1 MTFSPAT
8 HTAPPALPAQVPD
21 GLRRPVDVTTL
32 ALPPEA
38 ESAIAAGKLNR
49 AQAAAIYAPAAPVLV
64 LGPPGTGKTTSL
76 IERLVYLQ
84 SLGIHPG
91 QFFIGTFTQQSA
103 AEIVSRTA
111 ARLGGRFLPPSGKA
125 EDLTVGTLN
134 SLGQRL
140 LRVLAP
146 RAGYGSSLRL
156 MRGADARD
164 LCRRLSIDLRQGRR
178 PRRPAR
184 AGAEALS
191 PLVSASAAAPH
202 ASTPSLAGPP
212 PPAEHL
218 GWFGAGFG
226 GAEDLAFAD
235 PAQAQ
240 TPGVLLLQ
248 TLLAGKRPAASFL
261 GAVHNLPFLDI
272 VSGWKE
278 KLITPEDAI
287 RYATGAE
294 GSAAT
299 ADEELAVIAQDYAR
313 YVQAQ
318 RSDGVIDFA
327 DQIALPVH
335 ILRTNDALRAT
346 VQARWKAVVVDEY
359 QDVNTAIGAL
369 VDLLAG
375 AHRNLWCVGDP
386 DQTLYSFRGSD
397 PAYILDFPS
406 RWQDAGVIALTDNYR
421 CRPTIV
427 GAANRL
433 IRRNKD
439 RYETSL
445 TAVRPAVALSEPI
458 GRALTTPGL
467 LRPADE
473 VRVTDTEVV
482 SYPDDV
488 TEAMDTARKIRGLID
503 AGASPNAIAVLFRA
517 NFRSYH
523 LIQALRGH
531 GVSIRVLKGSDAA
544 EPEESQIVDGLL
556 RGANHTTS
564 GPSATD
570 AVTICRLL
578 GTSGP
583 RFDRLLAAATKL
595 KADRASGAISDWA
608 GLCAAV
614 DAVLCAEAALDQASP
629 GRWLLRARSTLQA
642 AMFAGSYDAWC
653 AAAPAAQS
661 SPDRSS
667 RAATARDPGGA
678 EPAIS
683 VTTLGTIHGAKGSEF
698 DHVFLP
704 GLEQDVS
711 PAEGDAG
718 NEEERR
724 LAYVAIT
731 RARDSL
737 TASYVRQRVGDRFEA
752 HRSVYIEEAFH
763 GLPGVTWTDFAGPA
777 VTLST
782 ELPQAASSTT
792 LDLEGLSAA
801 SSAQPARRQ
810 PERPRPNDMPVLSLP
825 PRSAFLA
832 PLPASTPVAR
842 PPSGQAAL
850 PPAPLPPTP
859 EAFAHPQPPPAQQAM
874 PSPGRIATPAGAIAA
889 PDTSPQ
895 NPVTP
900 KNAPVYIL
908 EVDGGDASFPVWRVM
923 LTSDA
928 GGPVYQSLINWDGN
942 FFAKMAAHTAGV
954 DASGLD
960 TAPSLQVVS
969 GNVLDTLTR
978 AAMRTGTRP
987 IVHLPG
993 GFEPLQ
999 ALGLAQAL
1007 SPDRF
1012 DLRLPAGLTTQ
1023 QAPR

>member
-1 MTFSPAT
+1 MPNSIAATPAMSR
-8 HTAPPALPAQVPD
+8 PPAREPD

-32 ALPPEA
+32 ALPPAA
-38 ESAIAAGKLNR
+38 EDAIAAGRLNR
-49 AQAAAIYAPAAPVLV
+49 AQAAAIYAPAGPVLV

-84 SLGIHPG
+84 SMGIHPG
-91 QFFIGTFTQQSA
+91 QFFIGTFTGQSA

-111 ARLGGRFLPPSGKA
+111 ARMGGRFLPPSGKA

-156 MRGADARD
+156 MRGAEARD

-178 PRRPAR
+178 PRRPTP
-184 AGAEALS
+184 AGTEAS
-191 PLVSASAAAPH
+191 PPLNSLPATAPIVLPGMSSFAA
-202 ASTPSLAGPP
+202 PP

-218 GWFGAGFG
+218 GWFGPGFG
-226 GAEDLAFAD
+226 GAEDIAFGDAAL
-235 PAQAQ
+235 PQ
-240 TPGVLLLQ
+240 TPGAALLQ

-261 GAVHNLPFLDI
+261 GAVHHLSFLDI
-272 VSGWKE
+272 VSRWKE

-299 ADEELAVIAQDYAR
+299 ADEELAGIAQDYAR

-318 RSDGVIDFA
+318 RDAGVIDFA

-346 VQARWKAVVVDEY
+346 VQGRWKAVIGDEY
-359 QDVNTAIGAL
+359 QDVNTASGAL
-369 VDLLAG
+369 VELLAG

-397 PAYILDFPS
+397 PNYILDFPA
-406 RWQDAGVIALTDNYR
+406 RWQDASVIALTDNYR

-427 GAANRL
+427 AAANRL

-445 TAVRPAVALSEPI
+445 TAVRAAVALPEPI

-467 LRPADE
+467 FRPADE
-473 VRVTDTEVV
+473 VRVAATEVV
-482 SYPDDV
+482 TYPDDV

-503 AGASPNAIAVLFRA
+503 AGVSPNAIAVLLRA
-517 NFRSYH
+517 NFRSFH
-523 LIQALRGH
+523 LAQALRGH
-531 GVSIRVLKGSDAA
+531 GVGIRVLRGSDAA

-556 RGANHTTS
+556 RGANHTAG
-564 GPSATD
+564 GPGATD
-570 AVTICRLL
+570 AATICRLL

-583 RFDRLLAAATKL
+583 RFDRLLAAATRL
-595 KADRASGAISDWA
+595 KSDLASGAISDWA

-614 DAVLCAEAALDQASP
+614 DAVLCAEAALDQAGSA
-629 GRWLLRARSTLQA
+629 RWLLRARSTLQA
-642 AMFAGSYDAWC
+642 AMIAGSYEAWC
-653 AAAPAAQS
+653 AAAPAAPPP
-661 SPDRSS
+661 PDRST
-667 RAATARDPGGA
+667 RAAPLDAGA
-678 EPAIS
+678 AERA
-683 VTTLGTIHGAKGSEF
+683 VGVATLGTIHGSKGLEF

-704 GLEQDVS
+704 GFEQDVS

-737 TASYVRQRVGDRFEA
+737 TASHVRQRAGDRFEA
-752 HRSVYIEEAFH
+752 RPSVYIEEAFH
-763 GLPGVTWTDFAGPA
+763 GLPGVSWTDFAGPA

-782 ELPQAASSTT
+782 DPSPPVSSAT
-792 LDLEGLSAA
+792 LDLEALGDASA
-801 SSAQPARRQ
+801 SPPPRQ
-810 PERPRPNDMPVLSLP
+810 SERPHPIVSPALSLP

-832 PLPASTPVAR
+832 PVPAAAPAAIAR
-842 PPSGQAAL
+842 PVQPAQPPAT
-850 PPAPLPPTP
+850 PPAPAAVL
-859 EAFAHPQPPPAQQAM
+859 EHPPASRHAM
-874 PSPGRIATPAGAIAA
+874 PSPGQGMAPAGAVTAPGSSHAA
-889 PDTSPQ
+889 PTA
-895 NPVTP
+895 P
-900 KNAPVYIL
+900 KNAPAFIL
-908 EVDGGDASFPVWRVM
+908 AVDGGTDGCPAWRVS
-923 LTSDA
+923 LTADQ
-928 GGPVYQSLINWDGN
+928 GGPVYQSLINWNGN
-942 FFAKMAAHTAGV
+942 FFAKMAARSSGV

-960 TAPSLQVVS
+960 TAPSLGVVA

-978 AAMRTGTRP
+978 AATRTGTRP
-987 IVHLPG
+987 IVHLPTG
-993 GFEPLQ
+993 IGALQ
-999 ALGLAQAL
+999 ALGLTQELTPA
-1007 SPDRF
+1007 RF
-1012 DLRLPAGLTTQ
+1012 DLRLPADQNT
-1023 QAPR
+1023 